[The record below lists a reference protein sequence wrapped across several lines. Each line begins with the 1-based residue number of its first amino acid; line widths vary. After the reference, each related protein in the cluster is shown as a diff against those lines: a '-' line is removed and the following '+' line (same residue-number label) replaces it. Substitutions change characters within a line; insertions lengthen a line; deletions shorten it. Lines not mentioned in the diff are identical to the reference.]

1 MRWVRLVVG
10 IVCAIVGLGWIGQGL
25 NLIPGSFMTGQ
36 LQWAII
42 GLVLV
47 AVAVWLIW
55 GAVRRFNRS
64 GTPAGS

>member
-1 MRWVRLVVG
+1 MHWVRLVVG
-10 IVCAIVGLGWIGQGL
+10 ILCGFLGLVWIGQGL
-25 NLIPGSFMTGQ
+25 NFIPGSFMTGQ

-55 GAVRRFNRS
+55 GAVKRWS